1 MRAYTAGYLFSRALL
16 LLCRFNMCF
25 SIFFRACFRL
35 SVLPSF
41 LAGYLLALTFCLF
54 RAMCFPALSCWLC
67 FSAIASAYLFS
78 RTFLSVICFPHF
90 LAGYVSSRTFLP
102 VMYLPALSSRL
113 FVYLRYLAGY
123 LFTLS
128 TGLGLCVLSAF
139 LPVLSLPAL
148 RTGCDCLFLHSSRLR
163 GCNYNLSCKSKLVL
177 PGVRGNPFLLVDP

>member
-1 MRAYTAGYLFSRALL
+1 
-16 LLCRFNMCF
+16 MCF

-54 RAMCFPALSCWLC
+54 GAMCFPALSCWLC

-102 VMYLPALSSRL
+102 VMYLPAVSSRL
-113 FVYLRYLAGY
+113 FVYPRYLSA
-123 LFTLS
+123 
-128 TGLGLCVLSAF
+128 GLGLCVLSAF
-139 LPVLSLPAL
+139 LSVLSFPAL

-163 GCNYNLSCKSKLVL
+163 GCIL
-177 PGVRGNPFLLVDP
+177 

>member
-54 RAMCFPALSCWLC
+54 GAMCFPALSCWLC

-90 LAGYVSSRTFLP
+90 LAGYVPSRSFFP
-102 VMYLPALSSRL
+102 VICLPALSFCR
-113 FVYLRYLAGY
+113 FRVMCFERFLAG
-123 LFTLS
+123 S
-128 TGLGLCVLSAF
+128 V
-139 LPVLSLPAL
+139 
-148 RTGCDCLFLHSSRLR
+148 SSRASHRL
-163 GCNYNLSCKSKLVL
+163 
-177 PGVRGNPFLLVDP
+177 

>member
-54 RAMCFPALSCWLC
+54 GAMCFPALSCWLC

-78 RTFLSVICFPHF
+78 RTFLSVICF
-90 LAGYVSSRTFLP
+90 RTFLP
-102 VMYLPALSSRL
+102 VMYLPAVSSRL
-113 FVYLRYLAGY
+113 FVYPRYLAGY
-123 LFTLS
+123 LFTR
-128 TGLGLCVLSAF
+128 TFCRFRVMCFERF
-139 LPVLSLPAL
+139 LAGSV
-148 RTGCDCLFLHSSRLR
+148 FSRASHRL
-163 GCNYNLSCKSKLVL
+163 
-177 PGVRGNPFLLVDP
+177 